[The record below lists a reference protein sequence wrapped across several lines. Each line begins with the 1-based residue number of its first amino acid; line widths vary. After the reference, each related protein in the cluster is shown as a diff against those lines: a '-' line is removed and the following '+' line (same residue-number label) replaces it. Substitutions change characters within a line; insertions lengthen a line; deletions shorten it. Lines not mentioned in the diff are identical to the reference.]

1 MPPREKDYTSGSMLR
16 NVWDLSWPM
25 TLSMLLFALPSTLDG
40 VWLGRLGSKAL
51 AAAGIAMSLRIT
63 MISPLMAL
71 SAAGGAVVARYV
83 GARDQENA
91 DRATLHVALLMVASS
106 GTMGIVGLLFK
117 ERLLYLVGARDE
129 VLVLAIRYVRVIFLG
144 LIALEMVPSLG
155 GVFNA
160 AGSPK
165 TPLRINLIVASSI
178 ITLEPFLVMGFGA
191 FSGLGI
197 VGASLTLVAANTFG
211 TLYAFYVL
219 LTGRARVRINTH
231 ELKLSRAMFRRV
243 IRISLPALVHRGTP
257 NLAQT
262 ILFRLISVYG
272 DISLAAYSIFGRVI
286 NLAMI
291 PCTSMSRAIGVM
303 VGQNL
308 GAGKPERAE
317 RAGYVIAGII
327 VVIATSIV
335 LLLSVFARFVV
346 GFFSKDP
353 ELIGAGAKLV
363 MILGFGRIF
372 FMLNMGMESGLIG
385 AADTVSPMVISIF
398 TLWLI
403 QLPLV
408 YLLSRAT
415 GLGANG
421 IWIALVIGPLLQC
434 TATTLRFRQGR
445 WKMREI

>member
-25 TLSMLLFALPSTLDG
+25 ILSMLLFALPSALVG
-40 VWLGRLGSKAL
+40 VWLGRLGSEAL

-91 DRATLHVALLMVASS
+91 DGAMLHVALLMVASS

-129 VLVLAIRYVRVIFLG
+129 VLVLAIRYARVIFSG
-144 LIALEMVPSLG
+144 LICMEMVPSLG

-165 TPLRINLIVASSI
+165 IPLRINLIVASSI
-178 ITLEPFLVMGFGA
+178 IILEPFLVMGFGA

-197 VGASLTLVAANTFG
+197 VGASLTLVTANTFG

-219 LTGRARVRINTH
+219 LTGRARARINIH
-231 ELKLSRAMFRRV
+231 DLKLNRGMLRRV
-243 IRISLPALVHRGTP
+243 IGISLPALIHRGTP

-262 ILFRLISVYG
+262 ILFRLISTYG

-291 PCTSMSRAIGVM
+291 PCTAMARAMGAM
-303 VGQNL
+303 AGQNL

-317 RAGYVIAGII
+317 RAGYVIAGVI
-327 VVIATSIV
+327 VAIAASV
-335 LLLSVFARFVV
+335 VVLLSVFARFVV
-346 GFFSKDP
+346 GFFSENP
-353 ELIGAGAKLV
+353 ELVGAGARLI
-363 MILGFGRIF
+363 MILGIGRIF

-398 TLWLI
+398 ALWFV

-408 YLLSRAT
+408 YILSRVA